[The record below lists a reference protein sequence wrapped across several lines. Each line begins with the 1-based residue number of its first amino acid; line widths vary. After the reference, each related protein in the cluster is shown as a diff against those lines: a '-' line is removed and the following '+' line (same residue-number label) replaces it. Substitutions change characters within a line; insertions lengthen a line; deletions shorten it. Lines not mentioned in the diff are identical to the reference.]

1 MLAFWQEYQSL
12 LIYLA
17 IPITSALVGWLTN
30 VVAIKMTFYPI
41 NFIGI
46 KPIGWQGIIPSKA
59 AKMSSIS
66 VDLWTSKLINVKELF
81 AKINPKK
88 VAKEMLP
95 EFDRISKE
103 IMDEIMHEQAPE
115 IWSRVPESVKKLA
128 YSRISKDLPEIVTEM
143 MTDIKDNIDEM
154 FDIKDMVIKRLTKDK
169 GLLNDMFLQVGDEE
183 FKFIERSGFTFGFLF
198 GIVQMLVWYF
208 FPKFWILPLFG
219 LLVGYATNW
228 LALKLI
234 FNPIEPIS
242 FLGVTYQGLFIKRQN
257 EVSKEYAY
265 MLAHDIFTF
274 DRIFASIITGP
285 TKDRFVNLIADHA
298 NHAIDEAAGLSK
310 PVITLVAGK
319 RSYEKIKNI
328 AIDKTLKELPNSV
341 KPVFPYAEKA
351 MDLENIFRTRMQQL
365 PPSEFVDFLRP
376 VFQEDELKLI
386 IVGAIL
392 GMGAGIGQLFIL
404 FGSNF

>member
-1 MLAFWQEYQSL
+1 MLASWQEYQSL

-17 IPITSALVGWLTN
+17 IPISSALVGWLTN

-41 NFIGI
+41 HFMGI
-46 KPIGWQGIIPSKA
+46 KPFGWQGIIPSKA

-208 FPKFWILPLFG
+208 YPKFWILPLFG

-285 TKDRFVNLIADHA
+285 TKDRFVNLITDHA

-351 MDLENIFRTRMQQL
+351 MDLENIFRTRMQHL
-365 PPSEFVDFLRP
+365 PPREFVDFLRP

-386 IVGAIL
+386 LVGAVL

-404 FGSNF
+404 FG